1 MNWYYPLKES
11 VPFLCDMALREERAF
26 DNMCSAIDMQE
37 IFERPKKRIKFRTM
51 AGTGRSPVA
60 SKITHARDP

>member
-1 MNWYYPLKES
+1 MQPCYRDWGWMVDGTGWTVARGLE
-11 VPFLCDMALREERAF
+11 VPMRHAWMWMILFL
-26 DNMCSAIDMQE
+26 SA
-37 IFERPKKRIKFRTM
+37 KIKFRTM